1 MKIRI
6 MLADDHRMF
15 REALR
20 IPLAA
25 EPDIEVVAE
34 AATGTEALALVESTK
49 PDLLVLDIAM
59 PGMNG
64 IETTRRV
71 LARLPELR
79 IVALSGYTDRMFID
93 EILKAGARG
102 YVVKSAGADE
112 LIRAIRAVFAGQ
124 FFLSPEITGEVLRN
138 GNSHSPKL
146 TVLGQREQQVLRLL
160 TRGMRST
167 EIATELSISP
177 ATVKTHRRNIKQKLG
192 INSTAELTRYA
203 IREGLQ
209 SI

>member
-1 MKIRI
+1 

-25 EPDIEVVAE
+25 EPDMEVVAE
-34 AATGTEALALVESTK
+34 AATGAEALARVDSAN

-59 PGMNG
+59 PGVNG
-64 IETTRRV
+64 IEVTRRA
-71 LARLPELR
+71 LAQHPALR
-79 IVALSGYTDRMFID
+79 IVALSGYTDRIFID
-93 EILKAGARG
+93 EILNAGARG

-124 FFLSPEITGEVLRN
+124 VFLSPEITGEVIRK
-138 GNSHSPKL
+138 GSSDRAKL
-146 TVLGQREQQVLRLL
+146 TLLGQREQQVLSLL
-160 TRGMRST
+160 ARGMRST
-167 EIATELSISP
+167 QIATELGISP
-177 ATVKTHRRNIKQKLG
+177 ATVKAHRRNIKQKLG
-192 INSTAELTRYA
+192 INSTAELTCYA